1 MAFTAISSIGTSF
14 FRQEQYCVRVNLNF
28 ENDFVYII
36 TDKYIFANCL
46 ARICDQQPRH
56 PLRKIMFL
64 FEVLKDL
71 KTFRLANLI

>member
-1 MAFTAISSIGTSF
+1 MAFTAISSISTSF
-14 FRQEQYCVRVNLNF
+14 LGKNNVVLRVNLNF